1 MGITEEWASAV
12 SKGVALKRLRRDF
25 QLWDRSFRCNADD
38 SSRRYGVYIII
49 MSAVY
54 ECGL

>member
-38 SSRRYGVYIII
+38 SSRRSGVYIII
-49 MSAVY
+49 ASAVY
-54 ECGL
+54 ECE